1 MGKYISK
8 QQLLNMLE
16 NVPNGAMLS
25 VTDIN
30 DRNADYPIVAV
41 EDSTMA
47 GFYEIKIDST
57 EKW

>member
-16 NVPNGAMLS
+16 HVPNSAMLS
-25 VTDIN
+25 AANVN
-30 DRNADYPIVAV
+30 DKDTECAITAV
-41 EDSTMA
+41 EDSTMP
-47 GFYEIKIDST
+47 GFYKIMIDSK